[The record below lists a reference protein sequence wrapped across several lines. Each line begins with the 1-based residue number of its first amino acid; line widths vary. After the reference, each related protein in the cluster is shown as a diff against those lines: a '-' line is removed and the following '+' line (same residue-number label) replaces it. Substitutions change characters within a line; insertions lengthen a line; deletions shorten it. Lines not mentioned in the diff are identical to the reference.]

1 MYSINFDFFFNL
13 VYNFLL
19 AIRYAFLF
27 WILRIDPKDY
37 LADHKYDAWDGL
49 RDRGW
54 ISAGSTNPISTTAP
68 DLGSTS
74 VYLGSVN
81 NTSWWDVLKSQV
93 FGSGVNNKFISY
105 SGDMKGY
112 NAANPADVNFA
123 AQQVNNDPWF
133 YGLHFS
139 IQNPILAFCADI
151 ISTFAF
157 FILLIFIYTM
167 FQWLFITF
175 ASKRKEREKARLAK
189 IEARRKILRERSE
202 SISKEEEIEIQ
213 KENKERERRN
223 IMRQREIAI
232 EKREQ
237 DPISWWDGDL
247 PEGLPIDEEELN
259 EEEKE
264 AINEN
269 KNNLLNYSQKNKDIN
284 KNNLIK
290 ISDLDDNKKEESGE
304 AEKKQKDYKN
314 RWDIV
319 LNYANGKDEALWRVG
334 ILEADNMLNDL
345 LVDRGYEGATV
356 ADRLSNAN
364 FNTLDLAWA
373 AHKIRNRIAHD
384 GSRFVITDRI
394 ARNTFDLFKAV
405 FTEFKIFE

>member
-19 AIRYAFLF
+19 AIRYAVLF
-27 WILRIDPKDY
+27 WILRIDPKTY
-37 LADHKYDAWDGL
+37 LTDHQYDTWDGL

-54 ISAGSTNPISTTAP
+54 ISASSTNPISTTAP
-68 DLGSTS
+68 DLSSTS
-74 VYLGSVN
+74 VYLGSVHN
-81 NTSWWDVLKSQV
+81 ESWWGVFKSNV

-105 SGDMKGY
+105 SGDMTQY

-139 IQNPILAFCADI
+139 IQNPILSFFADI

-167 FQWLFITF
+167 FQWLFIIF

-189 IEARRKILRERSE
+189 IEARKKILRERAE
-202 SISKEEEIEIQ
+202 YAQREENIKLE
-213 KENKERERRN
+213 KENK
-223 IMRQREIAI
+223 RQIAI
-232 EKREQ
+232 EKRDQ

-247 PEGLPIDEEELN
+247 PEGLPIDEEELSG
-259 EEEKE
+259 EEQE

-269 KNNLLNYSQKNKDIN
+269 KNNLLNYSEKNKDAH

-290 ISDLDDNKKEESGE
+290 ISNSDNQEKDNEADRKLKEYK
-304 AEKKQKDYKN
+304 EKWN
-314 RWDIV
+314 IV
-319 LNYANGKDEALWRVG
+319 LNYAGGTDEALWRVG
-334 ILEADNMLNDL
+334 ILEADNILNDL
-345 LVDRGYEGATV
+345 LIDRGYPGLTV
-356 ADRLSNAN
+356 AERLSNAN

-384 GSRFVITDRI
+384 GSKFVITERI